1 MTPTPLAPLD
11 DPRSATLYDHR
22 ALPGMAPPPRRQ
34 DHTFPRLGEKAAFVA
49 AVRSSVAPA
58 RLTYEHG
65 AWHVRPALS
74 LADAPSALT
83 TP

>member
-1 MTPTPLAPLD
+1 MPQPLRPLD
-11 DPRSATLYDHR
+11 DPRSVTLYDHR

-58 RLTYEHG
+58 RLSYEGG

-74 LADAPSALT
+74 LADAPPALT
-83 TP
+83 L